1 MGDNVRGRQVMR
13 VVVYGAIWCG
23 PCQRVKGELEA
34 AGIPYIFRDIDTNS
48 VAKQH
53 ALSVQKTIPLVEI
66 EAKGNSSVVIGGYE
80 ETKDKLDLIKFIMDN
95 L

>member
-1 MGDNVRGRQVMR
+1 MR
-13 VVVYGAIWCG
+13 VVVYGAKWCW
-23 PCQRVKGELEA
+23 PCQKVEGELEV

-80 ETKDKLDLIKFIMDN
+80 ETKDKLDLIKFIIDN
-95 L
+95 Q

>member
-1 MGDNVRGRQVMR
+1 MI
-13 VVVYGAIWCG
+13 VVVYGTIWCG

-34 AGIPYIFRDIDTNS
+34 AGIPHVFYDIDSNP

-66 EAKGNSSVVIGGYE
+66 EAKGNRSVVVGGYE
-80 ETKDKLDLIKFIMDN
+80 ETKDKLDLIKFMHDTQ
-95 L
+95 

>member
-1 MGDNVRGRQVMR
+1 MI

-66 EAKGNSSVVIGGYE
+66 EAKGNSSVVVGGYE
-80 ETKDKLDLIKFIMDN
+80 ETKEKLDLIRFIVDN
-95 L
+95 Q